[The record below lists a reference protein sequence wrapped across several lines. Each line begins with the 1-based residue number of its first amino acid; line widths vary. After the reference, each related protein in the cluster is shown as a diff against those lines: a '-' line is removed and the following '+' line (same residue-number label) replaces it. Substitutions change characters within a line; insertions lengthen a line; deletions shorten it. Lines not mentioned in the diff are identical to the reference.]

1 MNKNYEEL
9 LLKNP
14 RMTNS
19 ICFGP
24 HGYQSWLAPFAGG
37 VSALDLFGFLFSSR

>member
-14 RMTNS
+14 RETTTFTNNAS
-19 ICFGP
+19 QFG
-24 HGYQSWLAPFAGG
+24 SAPFAGG
-37 VSALDLFGFLFSSR
+37 VSALDLFG